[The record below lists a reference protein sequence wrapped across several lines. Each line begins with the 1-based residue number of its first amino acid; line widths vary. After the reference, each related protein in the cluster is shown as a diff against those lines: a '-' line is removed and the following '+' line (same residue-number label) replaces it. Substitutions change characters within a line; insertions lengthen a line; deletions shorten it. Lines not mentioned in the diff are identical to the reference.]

1 MPESALDQFV
11 QELGLPTKAG
21 KIVVKNGKYF
31 LALGTT
37 RKEIPTT
44 LATES
49 ELAKMAGKPV
59 VAITSGRSI
68 VAIVAEGARKPW
80 RPQCFTC
87 YVPAP
92 DFRKQVDPELRKMV
106 IDKFLAA
113 GVLTGRQAETL
124 SQITTSR

>member
-11 QELGLPTKAG
+11 QEVGLPAKAG
-21 KIVVKNGKYF
+21 KIVVNKGKYF
-31 LALGTT
+31 LALGVT

-44 LATES
+44 LAGES

-59 VAITSGRSI
+59 VAITSGRTI
-68 VAIVAEGARKPW
+68 VAILWEGTKKPW
-80 RPQCFTC
+80 KPQCFTC

-92 DFRKQVDPELRKMV
+92 DFHKQVDPELRKMV

-124 SQITTSR
+124 SQIAAPR